1 MAIEIKVPEM
11 GESIVEATVGA
22 WVKNE
27 GDQIEAGETILE
39 LETEKVNLEVTAPA
53 TGTLETVN
61 IPEGEIVNVGTVLG
75 TINTESIEKIQIQD
89 NTSDSKKEL
98 ELPNNTKTETQAEK
112 SEDKDV
118 NITPVAKNLADKH
131 SINIDSI
138 NGSGRAGKIT
148 IDDIN
153 SEINKNNQINTSNDE
168 LPVPQESLETK
179 KRITKRRE
187 TIAKRL
193 TDAHLNTVMTTTY
206 NEVDMSEIMAI
217 RSKYKDSF
225 KEEKG
230 VGLGFMS
237 FFVKSV
243 VQALIDFPNLNSEMQ
258 EKEIILKNYYHVG
271 IAVASEE
278 GLVVPVLKNANTL
291 SFSQIEKSIANMVT
305 KTKTKSLT
313 IDDLTGGTFT
323 ITNGGVFG
331 SMFSTP
337 ILNHPQVGIL
347 GMHTIK
353 KKPVV
358 INDEIVIRPIMYL
371 ALTYDHRIVDG
382 GEAVQFLVRIKEF
395 IEDPQKLLIEN

>member
-89 NTSDSKKEL
+89 NTSDSKKES
-98 ELPNNTKTETQAEK
+98 ELPNNTKTEIQAEK

-153 SEINKNNQINTSNDE
+153 AEINKNNPLNTSNNE
-168 LPVPQESLETK
+168 SPVPQESLETK

-206 NEVDMSEIMAI
+206 NEVDMSEIMNI
-217 RSKYKDSF
+217 RAKYKDSF

-243 VQALIDFPNLNSEMQ
+243 VQALIDFPNLNSEMR

-271 IAVASEE
+271 IAVASDE
-278 GLVVPVLKNANTL
+278 GLVVPVLKNANIL
-291 SFSQIEKSIANMVT
+291 SFSQIEKSIVDMVT
-305 KTKTKSLT
+305 KTKTKTLT

-358 INDEIVIRPIMYL
+358 INDDIVIRPIMYL